1 MISYAEAKRRAQAA
15 KPNWNEDEYIAK
27 AVIYWADAEYEYDL
41 EIENEGD
48 SDDEFA
54 AWIEEHAGELAREA
68 AAEQGTT
75 FEELL
80 NIDYEYETCDDD
92 AAFDDGYDNY
102 LEFEWE
108 CRTGR

>member
-27 AVIYWADAEYEYDL
+27 AVIYWADAEYEYDI

-48 SDDEFA
+48 SDDFT

-80 NIDYEYETCDDD
+80 NINYEYETCDDD
-92 AAFDDGYDNY
+92 ADFDAEYENWC
-102 LEFEWE
+102 EFEWE

>member
-15 KPNWNEDEYIAK
+15 KTNWNEEEYIAK

-48 SDDEFA
+48 SDDDFT

-92 AAFDDGYDNY
+92 ADFDAEYENWC
-102 LEFEWE
+102 EFEWE